1 MDLYKISIA
10 FNICL
15 LYLLIYKTN
24 EELDNLKDK
33 INILENNLK
42 DKINILEKN
51 LKNTNY
57 ISNNSTSI

>member
-1 MDLYKISIA
+1 MDLYKISIS

-33 INILENNLK
+33 INIL
-42 DKINILEKN
+42 KIN

-57 ISNNSTSI
+57 ITNNSTSI

>member
-10 FNICL
+10 LNICL

-33 INILENNLK
+33 INIL
-42 DKINILEKN
+42 KIN

-57 ISNNSTSI
+57 INNNSTSI

>member
-1 MDLYKISIA
+1 MNLYKISIA

-24 EELDNLKDK
+24 EELDNLKNKINIFKNK

-42 DKINILEKN
+42 NTSYIN
-51 LKNTNY
+51 
-57 ISNNSTSI
+57 NNSTSI